1 MVEHALCPVCMEK
14 GLFVQHGAEF
24 GLATKMELSCRS
36 CGTKL
41 HSQWS
46 SGRIEGAKT
55 FEVNIRSMQ
64 AMKGIG
70 KGATALNDFWST
82 MNISKRG
89 LHHKTYQKHLKNI
102 FKPAAEATARSIF
115 DCAVEAVKKVYAEM
129 EVTLSKNI
137 TVVYDSTWLT
147 RGHASHIG
155 VGCVIEFYTGL
166 VLDCAVLSNFCLG
179 CSLGPKE
186 TDPKYNEWK
195 RTHQCQK
202 NTDVAAGC
210 MEVEAALLLFG
221 RSLEKNGLR
230 YTTIV
235 CDGDSRT
242 YLALCH
248 EEVYGFIPLTKE
260 DCINHVK
267 KRMGTQLRA
276 VIKKGLKGVPL
287 GGRGGL
293 TQDLIKKLTT
303 YYGLALRNN
312 SEVPDMQRA
321 VMATFYHVTSTD
333 EEPHH
338 ELCPPGPLSWCKHR
352 SAEAEGEPQPAHKY
366 RLSRH
371 VAEALLPVYQRL
383 SDPQLLARC
392 QGGKT
397 QNAAESLH
405 SVIWSLLS
413 KDEHASLFTVE
424 TAVHE
429 AVCRYNAGNLRA
441 YAEMCKTL
449 GLKPGAKALQRA
461 AEKDFLRTRK
471 ASKAH
476 QSKGKRP
483 KKPPASKAAKDY
495 SPGAF

>member
-1 MVEHALCPVCMEK
+1 
-14 GLFVQHGAEF
+14 
-24 GLATKMELSCRS
+24 
-36 CGTKL
+36 
-41 HSQWS
+41 
-46 SGRIEGAKT
+46 
-55 FEVNIRSMQ
+55 
-64 AMKGIG
+64 
-70 KGATALNDFWST
+70 
-82 MNISKRG
+82 
-89 LHHKTYQKHLKNI
+89 
-102 FKPAAEATARSIF
+102 
-115 DCAVEAVKKVYAEM
+115 
-129 EVTLSKNI
+129 
-137 TVVYDSTWLT
+137 
-147 RGHASHIG
+147 
-155 VGCVIEFYTGL
+155 
-166 VLDCAVLSNFCLG
+166 
-179 CSLGPKE
+179 
-186 TDPKYNEWK
+186 
-195 RTHQCQK
+195 
-202 NTDVAAGC
+202 
-210 MEVEAALLLFG
+210 
-221 RSLEKNGLR
+221 
-230 YTTIV
+230 
-235 CDGDSRT
+235 
-242 YLALCH
+242 
-248 EEVYGFIPLTKE
+248 
-260 DCINHVK
+260 
-267 KRMGTQLRA
+267 
-276 VIKKGLKGVPL
+276 
-287 GGRGGL
+287 
-293 TQDLIKKLTT
+293 
-303 YYGLALRNN
+303 
-312 SEVPDMQRA
+312 
-321 VMATFYHVTSTD
+321 MATFNHVTSTD

-476 QSKGKRP
+476 QTKGKRP